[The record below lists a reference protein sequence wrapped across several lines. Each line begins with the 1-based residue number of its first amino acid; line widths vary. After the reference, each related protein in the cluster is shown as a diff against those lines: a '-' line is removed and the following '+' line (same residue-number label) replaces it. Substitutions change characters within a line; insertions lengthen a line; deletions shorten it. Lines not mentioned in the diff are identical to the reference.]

1 MYKEKKIGI
10 VIPCYKVKKKIL
22 KVLKKIP
29 NYIDVIV
36 LVDDFCSEKTGEYV
50 QKNKPN
56 NINLHIKF
64 NKKNL
69 GVGGAV
75 LVGYK
80 TLLTEN
86 CDILVKIDGD
96 DQMNQLDIVKLLN
109 PIIKYNYDYTKGNRY
124 LNENNLKKMPKL
136 RLYGNYL
143 ISLFSKITT
152 GYFNIF
158 DFLNGY
164 TAIKSTCIKN
174 LIKKNN
180 IENNFFFETD
190 ILFKLN
196 TIKATVKD
204 VDVLIDYPKN
214 NKSNFFPQK
223 QFFIF
228 FYKNI
233 QKYILRVYEKY
244 FLTNLYFE
252 TFIYINLFT
261 SLFINIIYNLG
272 GIMAGLYKQDI
283 NVTLFLHLVVS
294 ILISV
299 YIDIKNNPNLKM

>member
-1 MYKEKKIGI
+1 M
-10 VIPCYKVKKKIL
+10 IPCYKVKKKIL

-36 LVDDFCSEKTGEYV
+36 VVDDFCSEKTGEYV

-80 TLLTEN
+80 TLLKEN

-96 DQMNQLDIVKLLN
+96 DQMNQLEIIKLIN
-109 PIIKYNYDYTKGNRY
+109 PILKYNYDYAKGNRY
-124 LNENNLKKMPKL
+124 LNKNNFEQMPKL
-136 RLYGNYL
+136 RRFGNYL
-143 ISLFSKITT
+143 LSLFSKITT
-152 GYFNIF
+152 GYINIF
-158 DFLNGY
+158 DFLNGF
-164 TAIKSTCIKN
+164 TAIKSACIKKI
-174 LIKKNN
+174 IKKKN

-190 ILFKLN
+190 MLFKLN
-196 TIKATVKD
+196 TIKAKVKD
-204 VDVLIDYPKN
+204 VAVFIKYPKN
-214 NKSNFFPQK
+214 NKSNFIPQK
-223 QFFIF
+223 EFFNF

-252 TFIYINLFT
+252 IFIFINLVT
-261 SLFINIIYNLG
+261 SLFINIIYNSKVIIVG
-272 GIMAGLYKQDI
+272 FNKQDL
-283 NVTLFLHLVVS
+283 NMALFLHLVAS

-299 YIDIKNNPNLKM
+299 YIDMKNNPNLKM